1 VIIFLGFP
9 HGHGFST
16 SGSTASRL
24 RGFSGAFD
32 CLSSTLSAARKVGF
46 QLVATAT
53 IASTRALA
61 VWPSWG
67 CVKKTYSL
75 LVGMTWYDY
84 GTKSHKVVI
93 EPLSLWLIM
102 VVYRLKVT

>member
-1 VIIFLGFP
+1 MIIFLGFP

-16 SGSTASRL
+16 SGNGGLGSG
-24 RGFSGAFD
+24 GFSGAFD

-61 VWPSWG
+61 VWPWG
-67 CVKKTYSL
+67 CLQNPAGL
-75 LVGMTWYDY
+75 LVGSKTM
-84 GTKSHKVVI
+84 V
-93 EPLSLWLIM
+93 LSPIKL
-102 VVYRLKVT
+102 